1 MSATAPTASNPGSS
15 APRRIPALH
24 LVTDTRGGRNPLP
37 EVRAVLAAGPCA
49 VQVRSKDL
57 SDRSVLE
64 LTLRVLE
71 LARPVGAL
79 VLVDDRVDVAL
90 AAGADGVH
98 LGAEDLPVAR
108 VRPLVPGDFVVGA
121 TVRTAAQ
128 ARAAEDAGATYLG
141 TGPAYAT
148 TTKVGLPDA
157 FGPEGVA
164 EVVRA
169 TTLPV
174 IAIGGVTASRV
185 APLRAAGAHGV
196 AVVAAVSE
204 AADPEAAVTAL
215 ATALRLH
222 PTGIPAPPVRD
233 MEDET
238 ISASR

>member
-1 MSATAPTASNPGSS
+1 MSGTAVPASTIRSGAARGVPE
-15 APRRIPALH
+15 LH
-24 LVTDTRGGRNPLP
+24 LVTDTRGGRDPLP
-37 EVRAVLAAGPCA
+37 EVRAALAAGPCA
-49 VQVRSKDL
+49 IQVRSKDL
-57 SDRSVLE
+57 SDRAVLE

-71 LARPVGAL
+71 LRPRRSL

-108 VRPLVPGDFVVGA
+108 VRPMVPTGFVIGA
-121 TVRTAAQ
+121 TVRTPAQ
-128 ARAAEDAGATYLG
+128 AQAAEDAGATYLG

-148 TTKVGLPDA
+148 TTKAGLPDA
-157 FGPEGVA
+157 FGPDGVA

-174 IAIGGVTASRV
+174 IAIGGVTAGRV
-185 APLRAAGAHGV
+185 AALRAAGAHGV

-204 AADPEAAVTAL
+204 AADPAAAVTAL

-222 PTGIPAPPVRD
+222 PRCRPPSWVSAL
-233 MEDET
+233 EDET
-238 ISASR
+238 TTASR